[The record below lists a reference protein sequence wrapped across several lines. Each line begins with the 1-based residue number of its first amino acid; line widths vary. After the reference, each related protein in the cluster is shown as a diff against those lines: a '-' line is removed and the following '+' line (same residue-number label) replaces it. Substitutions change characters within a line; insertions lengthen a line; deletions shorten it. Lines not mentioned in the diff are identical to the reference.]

1 MLRNRIACDD
11 DKAHPFQTVTS
22 PYCQLSLQIFPV
34 LRDLPGEQQY
44 FCQQQTQPEFTL
56 T

>member
-22 PYCQLSLQIFPV
+22 PYCQLSLQISQCCGICRASSNIFASNKLSPN
-34 LRDLPGEQQY
+34 LPW
-44 FCQQQTQPEFTL
+44 P
-56 T
+56 